1 MRIVSPS
8 LLAADFGNL
17 ERDTKMVHNSDAQW
31 IHIDV
36 MDGCFVPN
44 ISYGFPILEAVRGYS
59 DKVMDVHLMITE
71 PERYLT
77 RFVESGADIV
87 TFHLEATQQPLVC
100 IEMVKNAGAK
110 VGVSIKPNTPV
121 EALNGLLNRVD
132 LILVMSV
139 EPGFGG
145 QSFIEGSTEKVKRLS
160 QMIDK
165 AIAEGET
172 RPLIEVD
179 GGISV
184 SNALE
189 LFTAGADAVVVG
201 SSVFSKEDPQAEI
214 AKIMNV

>member
-1 MRIVSPS
+1 MRIISPS

-31 IHIDV
+31 VHIDV

-44 ISYGFPILEAVRGYS
+44 ISYGFPILEAVRKYT
-59 DKVMDVHLMITE
+59 DKVVDVHLMITE
-71 PERYLT
+71 PERYLA

-87 TFHLEATQQPLVC
+87 TFHIEATDQPLTC
-100 IEMVKNAGAK
+100 IELIKEAGAK
-110 VGVSIKPNTPV
+110 VGISIKPNTPV
-121 EALNGLLNRVD
+121 EVLNGLLNQID
-132 LILVMSV
+132 LVLVMSV

-145 QSFIEGSTEKVKRLS
+145 QKFIPESTAKVAKLR
-160 QMIDK
+160 QMIDE
-165 AIAEGET
+165 AVGEGQP

-189 LFTAGADAVVVG
+189 IFAAGADAIVVG
-201 SSVFSKEDPQAEI
+201 SSVFSKDDPKAEI

>member
-1 MRIVSPS
+1 MRIISPS

-31 IHIDV
+31 VHIDV

-44 ISYGFPILEAVRGYS
+44 ISYGFPILEAVRKYT
-59 DKVMDVHLMITE
+59 DKVVDVHLMITE
-71 PERYLT
+71 PERYLA

-87 TFHLEATQQPLVC
+87 TFHIEATDQPLTC
-100 IEMVKNAGAK
+100 IELIKEAGAK
-110 VGVSIKPNTPV
+110 VGISIKPNTPV
-121 EALNGLLNRVD
+121 EVLNGLLNQID
-132 LILVMSV
+132 LVLVMSV

-145 QSFIEGSTEKVKRLS
+145 QKFIPESTAKVAQLS
-160 QMIDK
+160 QMIDE
-165 AIAEGET
+165 AVGEGQP

-189 LFTAGADAVVVG
+189 IFAAGADAIVVG
-201 SSVFSKEDPQAEI
+201 SSVFSKDDPKAEI

>member
-1 MRIVSPS
+1 MRIISPS

-31 IHIDV
+31 VHIDV

-44 ISYGFPILEAVRGYS
+44 ISYGFPILEAVRKYT
-59 DKVMDVHLMITE
+59 DKVVDVHLMITE
-71 PERYLT
+71 PERYLA

-87 TFHLEATQQPLVC
+87 TFHIEATDQPLTC
-100 IEMVKNAGAK
+100 IELIKEAGAK
-110 VGVSIKPNTPV
+110 VGISIKPNTPV
-121 EALNGLLNRVD
+121 EVLNGLLNQID
-132 LILVMSV
+132 LFLVMSV

-145 QSFIEGSTEKVKRLS
+145 QKFITESTAKVAKLR
-160 QMIDK
+160 QMIDE
-165 AIAEGET
+165 AVGEGQP

-189 LFTAGADAVVVG
+189 IFAAGADAIVVG
-201 SSVFSKEDPQAEI
+201 SSVFSKDDPKAEI

>member
-1 MRIVSPS
+1 MRIISPS

-17 ERDTKMVHNSDAQW
+17 ERDTKMVHDSDAQW
-31 IHIDV
+31 VHIDV

-44 ISYGFPILEAVRGYS
+44 ISYGFPILEAVKKCT
-59 DKVMDVHLMITE
+59 DKIMDVHLMIVE
-71 PERYLT
+71 PERYLE

-100 IEMVKNAGAK
+100 IEKIRAVGAK

-121 EALNGLLNRVD
+121 EALNGLLNHVD

-145 QSFIEGSTEKVKRLS
+145 QKFIPESTAKVEKLS
-160 QMIDK
+160 QMIGK
-165 AIAEGET
+165 AIGEGEP

-179 GGISV
+179 GGVSA

-189 LFTAGADAVVVG
+189 LFTAGADAIVVG
-201 SSVFSKEDPQAEI
+201 SSVFSKDDPKAEI

>member
-1 MRIVSPS
+1 MRIISPS

-31 IHIDV
+31 VHIDV

-44 ISYGFPILEAVRGYS
+44 ISYGFPILEAVRKYT
-59 DKVMDVHLMITE
+59 DKVVDVHLMIVE

-77 RFVESGADIV
+77 RFVEAGADIV
-87 TFHLEATQQPLVC
+87 TFHIEATEQPLAC
-100 IEMVKNAGAK
+100 IELIKKAGAK
-110 VGVSIKPNTPV
+110 VGISIKPNTPV
-121 EALNGLLNRVD
+121 EVLDGLLNQID
-132 LILVMSV
+132 LVLVMSV

-145 QSFIEGSTEKVKRLS
+145 QKFIPESTAKVAELR
-160 QMIDK
+160 QMIDRV
-165 AIAEGET
+165 AGS
-172 RPLIEVD
+172 PLIEVD

-201 SSVFSKEDPQAEI
+201 SSVFSKDDPTAEI
-214 AKIMNV
+214 KKIMNV

>member
-17 ERDTKMVHNSDAQW
+17 ERDTRMVHDSDAQW

-44 ISYGFPILEAVRGYS
+44 ISYGFPILEAVDRYS
-59 DKVMDVHLMITE
+59 DKVMDVHLMIVE
-71 PERYLT
+71 PERYLE
-77 RFVESGADIV
+77 RFVKSGADIV
-87 TFHLEATQQPLVC
+87 TFHIEATSTPLTC
-100 IEMVKNAGAK
+100 IDIVKKAGAK

-121 EALNGLLNRVD
+121 EALNGLLNQVD

-145 QSFIEGSTEKVKRLS
+145 QKFIPETLEKVEKLRA
-160 QMIDK
+160 MIDR
-165 AIAEGET
+165 AVAEGDP

-179 GGISV
+179 GGIGA
-184 SNALE
+184 SNAKA
-189 LFTAGADAVVVG
+189 LFDAGADALVAG
-201 SSVFSKEDPQAEI
+201 SSVFSMEDPKAEI
-214 AKIMNV
+214 TKILNV